1 MNSSM
6 IGKIEKAHRYAHEP
20 ERVKFTTLESTI
32 SGDNDEYHVKLSPD
46 GWECSCHTFQS
57 QMLETCSHVMA
68 MQLILGKMLDESVRY
83 SAQLDAVA
91 DPL

>member
-6 IGKIEKAHRYAHEP
+6 IGKIEKAHRYANEP
-20 ERVKFTTLESTI
+20 ERVKFNGLEATI
-32 SGDNDEYHVKLSPD
+32 HGDNDNYHVKLTPD

-57 QMLETCSHVMA
+57 QVLETCSHVMA
-68 MQLILGKMLDESVRY
+68 MQLLVGKMLEDSVRY
-83 SAQLDAVA
+83 SAQTDAVA

>member
-6 IGKIEKAHRYAHEP
+6 IGKIEKAHRYAAEP
-20 ERVKFTTLESTI
+20 ERVKFTTMEATI
-32 SGDNDEYHVKLSPD
+32 HGDNDAYHLKLTPD

-57 QMLETCSHVMA
+57 QVLETCSHVMS
-68 MQLILGKMLDESVRY
+68 MQLMVGSMLDDSVRY
-83 SAQLDAVA
+83 SVQNDPVA

>member
-6 IGKIEKAHRYAHEP
+6 IGKIEKAHRYANEP
-20 ERVKFTTLESTI
+20 ERVHFQTLETTI
-32 SGDNDEYHVKLSPD
+32 SGDNDAYHVKLTPN

-57 QMLETCSHVMA
+57 QVLETCSHVMA
-68 MQLILGKMLDESVRY
+68 MQLMLGKMLQDDVRY
-83 SAQLDAVA
+83 SASAES

>member
-6 IGKIEKAHRYAHEP
+6 IGKIEKAHRYANEP
-20 ERVKFTTLESTI
+20 ERVRLSMLEANI
-32 SGDNDEYHVKLSPD
+32 SGDNDAYRVRLTPD

-57 QMLETCSHVMA
+57 QVLETCSHVMS
-68 MQLILGKMLDESVRY
+68 MQLMLGRMLDEDVRY
-83 SAQLDAVA
+83 SAQLDPVA